1 MISVSDGQARI
12 LAQIT
17 TVAPPELIP
26 VGHGLGRVTAEDI
39 RSSMDVPPT
48 DNSAVDGYA
57 VRSADIPASGS
68 RDLDVIAEL
77 AAGAV
82 FHDVLR
88 PGQALRIMTGAPMPP
103 GADTVYPQ
111 EIVSRQD

>member
-26 VGHGLGRVTAEDI
+26 VGRALGRVTALDI
-39 RSSMDVPPT
+39 RSSMDIPPT

-57 VRSADIPASGS
+57 VASCDIPASGE
-68 RDLDVIAEL
+68 RELDIVGEL

-82 FHDVLR
+82 FSDTLR
-88 PGQALRIMTGAPMPP
+88 PGQALRGAAARSQLGLPACTVGPFR
-103 GADTVYPQ
+103 DTRP
-111 EIVSRQD
+111 R